1 MALTNDDLQAIAN
14 LFKPVQDDIQMIK
27 EEIHTLKNDTTE
39 LKQDVQILKQD
50 VQVLKQ
56 DVQVLKQET
65 LELKQD
71 VQVLKQDVQVL
82 KQETQELKQDVQVL
96 KNRATSIEITLENET
111 NRGIKV
117 IAEGHLNL
125 DRKLSEA
132 LKVENEKEL
141 LLLRVSHLENE
152 MRKVKDRLNQIA

>member
-1 MALTNDDLQAIAN
+1 MALTNDDMKAIAN
-14 LFKPVQDDIQMIK
+14 LFKPIQDDIQMIK
-27 EEIHTLKNDTTE
+27 EEIHTLKKDTTE
-39 LKQDVQILKQD
+39 LKGDIQILKQDVQILKH
-50 VQVLKQ
+50 
-56 DVQVLKQET
+56 
-65 LELKQD
+65 
-71 VQVLKQDVQVL
+71 
-82 KQETQELKQDVQVL
+82 ETQELKQDVQDL
-96 KNRATSIEITLENET
+96 KNRVTSIEITLENET

-132 LKVENEKEL
+132 SKVENEKEL

>member
-14 LFKPVQDDIQMIK
+14 LFKPIQDDIQMIK
-27 EEIHTLKNDTTE
+27 EEIHTLKKDTTE
-39 LKQDVQILKQD
+39 LKGDIQNLKQDVQILKH
-50 VQVLKQ
+50 
-56 DVQVLKQET
+56 
-65 LELKQD
+65 
-71 VQVLKQDVQVL
+71 
-82 KQETQELKQDVQVL
+82 ETQELKQDVQDL
-96 KNRATSIEITLENET
+96 KNRVTSIEITLENET

-132 LKVENEKEL
+132 SKVENEKEL

>member
-27 EEIHTLKNDTTE
+27 EEIHTLKKDTTE
-39 LKQDVQILKQD
+39 LKGDIQILKQDVQILKH
-50 VQVLKQ
+50 
-56 DVQVLKQET
+56 
-65 LELKQD
+65 
-71 VQVLKQDVQVL
+71 
-82 KQETQELKQDVQVL
+82 ETQELKQDVQDL
-96 KNRATSIEITLENET
+96 KNRVTSIEITLENET

-132 LKVENEKEL
+132 SKVENEKEL

>member
-27 EEIHTLKNDTTE
+27 EEIHTLKKDTTE
-39 LKQDVQILKQD
+39 LKGDIQNLKQDVQILKH
-50 VQVLKQ
+50 
-56 DVQVLKQET
+56 
-65 LELKQD
+65 
-71 VQVLKQDVQVL
+71 
-82 KQETQELKQDVQVL
+82 ETQELKQDVQDL
-96 KNRATSIEITLENET
+96 KNRVTSIEITLENET

>member
-27 EEIHTLKNDTTE
+27 EEIHTLKKDTTE
-39 LKQDVQILKQD
+39 LKGDIQNLKQDVQI
-50 VQVLKQ
+50 
-56 DVQVLKQET
+56 
-65 LELKQD
+65 
-71 VQVLKQDVQVL
+71 L
-82 KQETQELKQDVQVL
+82 KQETQELKQDVQDL
-96 KNRATSIEITLENET
+96 KNRVTSIEITLENET

-132 LKVENEKEL
+132 SKVENEKEL

>member
-14 LFKPVQDDIQMIK
+14 LFKPIQDDIQMIK
-27 EEIHTLKNDTTE
+27 EEIHTLKKDTTE
-39 LKQDVQILKQD
+39 LKGDIQNLKQDVQILKH
-50 VQVLKQ
+50 
-56 DVQVLKQET
+56 
-65 LELKQD
+65 
-71 VQVLKQDVQVL
+71 
-82 KQETQELKQDVQVL
+82 ETQELKQDVQDL
-96 KNRATSIEITLENET
+96 KNRVTSIEITLENET

>member
-14 LFKPVQDDIQMIK
+14 LFKPIQDDIQMIK
-27 EEIHTLKNDTTE
+27 EEIHTLKKDTTE
-39 LKQDVQILKQD
+39 LKGDIQILKQDVQILKH
-50 VQVLKQ
+50 
-56 DVQVLKQET
+56 
-65 LELKQD
+65 
-71 VQVLKQDVQVL
+71 
-82 KQETQELKQDVQVL
+82 ETQELKQDVQDL
-96 KNRATSIEITLENET
+96 KNRVTSIEITLENET

-132 LKVENEKEL
+132 SKVENEKEL

>member
-14 LFKPVQDDIQMIK
+14 LFKPIQDDIQMIK
-27 EEIHTLKNDTTE
+27 EEIHTLKKDTTE
-39 LKQDVQILKQD
+39 LKGDIQILKQDVQILKH
-50 VQVLKQ
+50 
-56 DVQVLKQET
+56 
-65 LELKQD
+65 
-71 VQVLKQDVQVL
+71 
-82 KQETQELKQDVQVL
+82 ETQELKQDVQDL
-96 KNRATSIEITLENET
+96 KNRVTSIEITLENET

>member
-1 MALTNDDLQAIAN
+1 Q
-14 LFKPVQDDIQMIK
+14 F
-27 EEIHTLKNDTTE
+27 
-39 LKQDVQILKQD
+39 
-50 VQVLKQ
+50 
-56 DVQVLKQET
+56 
-65 LELKQD
+65 
-71 VQVLKQDVQVL
+71 L
-82 KQETQELKQDVQVL
+82 KQETQELKQDVQFLKQETQELKQDVQFLKQDVQDL
-96 KNRATSIEITLENET
+96 KNRVTSIEITLENET

>member
-14 LFKPVQDDIQMIK
+14 LFKPIQDDIQMIK
-27 EEIHTLKNDTTE
+27 EEIHTLKKDTTE
-39 LKQDVQILKQD
+39 LKGDIQNLKQDVQI
-50 VQVLKQ
+50 
-56 DVQVLKQET
+56 
-65 LELKQD
+65 
-71 VQVLKQDVQVL
+71 L
-82 KQETQELKQDVQVL
+82 KQETQELKQDVQFLKQDVQDL
-96 KNRATSIEITLENET
+96 KNRVTSIEITLENET